1 MSSCTVAPV
10 IEQDPIGEDVLA
22 PDEVILM
29 CTAEGEPSPDIVW
42 VKEETN
48 GAMTEFSESG
58 NGLIIDTV
66 KSTSMSFSTLTINS
80 TDSFDTA
87 NYSCMAE
94 NILGS
99 TTSQPAEVTVFGK

>member
-22 PDEVILM
+22 PDEVFLM

-80 TDSFDTA
+80 ADSFDTA

-94 NILGS
+94 NLLGS
-99 TTSQPAEVTVFGK
+99 TTSQPAEVTVFGE

>member
-1 MSSCTVAPV
+1 MSSYTVAPV

-42 VKEETN
+42 VMEETN

-80 TDSFDTA
+80 ADSFDTA
-87 NYSCMAE
+87 NYSCMVE